1 VSRTIK
7 LKIRARG
14 VTDSPTVEDLLDQIR
29 DYFEILNGVEEAV
42 AVDGRRAVDWRV
54 VKATTNTPIEIE
66 LAAFPK
72 DFGVNIDHRADKI
85 TKYTALG
92 LHALQTRGDR
102 PDYFTD
108 EVLTRAERLFG
119 RVTNGL
125 DQTVIDFGPDLPL
138 LNLTPAHANRAIANA
153 RAAITPK
160 ARPYKELGSVEGHIQ
175 KIERDGFGRRILW
188 IRERLTSETVKC
200 LVSGEAERELEHH
213 QFKDVWR
220 FRRVRVYGT
229 LYYKGLGL
237 LKEVDAIR
245 VSFMP
250 LDNSGL
256 PTVDDIL
263 DKDFTGGLTSEEYLA
278 RLRDGSL

>member
-42 AVDGRRAVDWRV
+42 AEDGRRAIDWRV

-72 DFGVNIDHRADKI
+72 DFGVNIDRRVDKI
-85 TKYTALG
+85 TTYTAIG
-92 LHALQTRGDR
+92 LDALQTRGDR

-108 EVLTRAERLFG
+108 EVLTRAERLFD
-119 RVTNGL
+119 RVKNGL
-125 DQTVIDFGPDLPL
+125 DQTVVDYGPDLPPMD
-138 LNLTPAHANRAIANA
+138 LTAARASRAIANT
-153 RAAITPK
+153 RAAMTPK

-175 KIERDGFGRRILW
+175 KIERDGFGRRIVW
-188 IRERLTSETVKC
+188 IRERVSGETVKC
-200 LVSGEAERELEHH
+200 LVSGEAERELENH

-245 VSFMP
+245 VRFMP
-250 LDNSGL
+250 VDNKDL

-263 DKDFTGGLTSEEYLA
+263 DKDFTEGLTSEEYLA

>member
-1 VSRTIK
+1 VNRTIK
-7 LKIRARG
+7 LRIRARG

-29 DYFEILNGVEEAV
+29 DYFEILSGVEEAV
-42 AVDGRRAVDWRV
+42 AKDGRRAVDWRV

-66 LAAFPK
+66 LAAFPA
-72 DFGVNIDHRADKI
+72 DFGINIDRRVDKI
-85 TKYTALG
+85 AHYTATG
-92 LHALQTRGDR
+92 LDALQTRGDR

-108 EVLTRAERLFG
+108 NVLTRAERFFS

-125 DQTVIDFGPDLPL
+125 DQTIVDYGPDLPSL
-138 LNLTPAHANRAIANA
+138 ELTPAHAKRAVANA

-188 IRERLTSETVKC
+188 IRERLAGETVKC

-229 LYYKGLGL
+229 LCYKGLGL

-245 VSFMP
+245 VRFMP
-250 LDNSGL
+250 FDNNEL